1 MKAFDVKLGD
11 MLDSLESTLEK
22 HDHTK
27 EGALSW
33 PQFRASMEEL
43 NAKRVRGMSCELP
56 VRCGV
61 LAHETGVVVLSGIAH
76 AT

>member
-1 MKAFDVKLGD
+1 LNGVKAFDVKLAE

-22 HDHTK
+22 HDETK

-43 NAKRVRGMSCELP
+43 NAKRVREMSCELP
-56 VRCGV
+56 VRCGRCSC
-61 LAHETGVVVLSGIAH
+61 ETDGLWF
-76 AT
+76 

>member
-1 MKAFDVKLGD
+1 MNGVKAFDVKLGD

-43 NAKRVRGMSCELP
+43 NAKRVRGVEWRARFQCSCGWLL
-56 VRCGV
+56 R
-61 LAHETGVVVLSGIAH
+61 A
-76 AT
+76 